1 MLKFNILFTIRKQ
14 SYMNDL
20 MKPKEGEYAP
30 YYEKYI
36 RYTDSQDIK
45 ELLFSQINELE
56 FFLST
61 KNDSWFN
68 KGYQEGKW
76 SPKELTGHLLDTER
90 IFAYRTL
97 CLARGEQ
104 GELPGFD
111 ENAYVYSAEFNE
123 IPAAVLI
130 DDFRTSRM
138 ALLSMLRSF
147 KDDAFMSSG
156 TVNGNVMTCRACIAI
171 IAGHFI
177 HHMNVLKERY

>member
-1 MLKFNILFTIRKQ
+1 MLKFNILYPTRKQ

-20 MKPKEGEYAP
+20 MKPKDGEYAP
-30 YYEKYI
+30 YYEKYVS
-36 RYTDSQDIK
+36 YTIAQDIK

-61 KNDSWFN
+61 KNDEWHN
-68 KGYQEGKW
+68 RAYQDGKW
-76 SPKELTGHLLDTER
+76 TPKELIGHIIDTER
-90 IFAYRTL
+90 IFAYRCL

-111 ENAYVYSAEFNE
+111 ENAYVSTAYFNDVSV
-123 IPAAVLI
+123 AVLI
-130 DDFRTSRM
+130 EDFKTSRM
-138 ALLSMLRSF
+138 ALLSMLRNIQEG
-147 KDDAFMSSG
+147 AFLRSG
-156 TVNGNVMTCRACIAI
+156 KVNGQEMTSRACIAI

>member
-1 MLKFNILFTIRKQ
+1 MLKFNILYLIRKQ

-20 MKPKEGEYAP
+20 MKPKGGEYAP

-36 RYTDSQDIK
+36 SYTNAQDIK

-61 KNDSWFN
+61 KNEEWNS
-68 KGYQEGKW
+68 KPYQDGKW
-76 SPKELTGHLLDTER
+76 TPKELLGHITDTER
-90 IFAYRTL
+90 IFAYRSL

-111 ENAYVYSAEFNE
+111 ENAYVTIADFNDMS
-123 IPAAVLI
+123 IRALI
-130 DDFRTSRM
+130 EDFRTSRM
-138 ALLSMLRSF
+138 SLLSMSRNF
-147 KDDAFMSSG
+147 KDEDLMRIG
-156 TVNGNVMTCRACIAI
+156 NVNGQQMTCRACLTI

-177 HHMNVLKERY
+177 HHMNILKERY